1 MSQRDDVIAGRYR
14 LLDAIGSGGMGHVWR
29 AHDERLDRE
38 VAVKQLH
45 SRQGVDEGDAEV
57 AYQRAMREARIT
69 ARLHHPHAVP
79 VFDVVEHDG
88 EPCLIMQYFPSRSVA
103 DLIAERGTLSPA
115 EVAQFGSEVAAA
127 LAAAHRVGIVHRD
140 VKPAN
145 ILIADDGT
153 AKISDFG
160 IAHAMGDVS
169 LTSTGMV
176 TGTPAYLA
184 PEVAR
189 GNASTPASDVFSLGS
204 TLYTALEGLPPFG
217 TMENPMALLHQV
229 ASGDII
235 PPQQSGPLTPVLLRM
250 LSESESDRPT
260 MEEVARELR
269 APLVPEAGTLGAAAV
284 LAGSTAALPDE
295 AARAFDEPTPAG
307 AVVTDQPLADAG
319 AGAAAAGSAG
329 AAGVAGVGGVEGAVG
344 QPGGLDL
351 LWPGDDERPTEP
363 ETSERD
369 TNGRRTLLVVLAL
382 AAVAA
387 ALVFGFLSQQDDP
400 PLSAQPGP
408 GTTSEEGVSPSA
420 SPSSPAPTPSP
431 TRSSPA
437 PTSRAP
443 VPTSP
448 APEPT
453 RAAPTTA
460 APVSGTPTARQLTTA
475 VRDYYALMPDNLDA
489 GYALLTDNYK
499 DDHASSRSSYA
510 AFWGDIDDVSVS
522 NVSGS
527 SPGSV
532 TATITYEFED
542 GRVYV
547 ERHSYSLVEE
557 DGILKIDE
565 SEVLSSRQL

>member
-1 MSQRDDVIAGRYR
+1 MPRGIRTLRRPREPVTPLPMSQRDDVIAGRYR

-103 DLIAERGTLSPA
+103 DLIAEHGNLSPA

-189 GNASTPASDVFSLGS
+189 GNVSTPASDVFSLGS
-204 TLYTALEGLPPFG
+204 TLYMGWEGQPPFG

-235 PPQQSGPLTPVLLRM
+235 PPQRSGPLTPGLLRM
-250 LSESESDRPT
+250 LSEAESDRPT
-260 MEEVARELR
+260 MDEVARELR
-269 APLVPEAGTLGAAAV
+269 APLADHVDGLGAAPLLVGPTAV
-284 LAGSTAALPDE
+284 LPDE
-295 AARAFDEPTPAG
+295 GAFEEATPAG
-307 AVVTDQPLADAG
+307 AVATEEPADDIRPAAG
-319 AGAAAAGSAG
+319 TAGAAAA
-329 AAGVAGVGGVEGAVG
+329 AAVGVAGAGGAEGATG
-344 QPGGLDL
+344 QPRGLDL
-351 LWPGDDERPTEP
+351 LWPSEEEP
-363 ETSERD
+363 PGEPAPPERD
-369 TNGRRTLLVVLAL
+369 RNGRRTLLVVLAL

-387 ALVFGFLSQQDDP
+387 A
-400 PLSAQPGP
+400 
-408 GTTSEEGVSPSA
+408 
-420 SPSSPAPTPSP
+420 
-431 TRSSPA
+431 
-437 PTSRAP
+437 
-443 VPTSP
+443 
-448 APEPT
+448 
-453 RAAPTTA
+453 
-460 APVSGTPTARQLTTA
+460 
-475 VRDYYALMPDNLDA
+475 
-489 GYALLTDNYK
+489 
-499 DDHASSRSSYA
+499 
-510 AFWGDIDDVSVS
+510 
-522 NVSGS
+522 
-527 SPGSV
+527 
-532 TATITYEFED
+532 
-542 GRVYV
+542 
-547 ERHSYSLVEE
+547 
-557 DGILKIDE
+557 
-565 SEVLSSRQL
+565 

>member
-103 DLIAERGTLSPA
+103 DLIAEHGTLSPA

-189 GNASTPASDVFSLGS
+189 GNVSTPASDVFSLGS
-204 TLYTALEGLPPFG
+204 TLYTALEGQPPFG

-269 APLVPEAGTLGAAAV
+269 APLVPEGGHLGATAV
-284 LAGSTAALPDE
+284 LVGSTAALPDE
-295 AARAFDEPTPAG
+295 PAGALDESTPAG

-319 AGAAAAGSAG
+319 AGAVAAGSAG
-329 AAGVAGVGGVEGAVG
+329 AAGVAGGAGVEGAAG

-363 ETSERD
+363 EPSERD
-369 TNGRRTLLVVLAL
+369 RNGRRTLLVVLAL

-387 ALVFGFLSQQDDP
+387 ALVIAFLAQQDDP
-400 PLSAQPGP
+400 PLSAQPGTD
-408 GTTSEEGVSPSA
+408 TTSEESA
-420 SPSSPAPTPSP
+420 SPSTSPSSPTPTPSP
-431 TRSSPA
+431 TTSSPA

-443 VPTSP
+443 VATSP

-460 APVSGTPTARQLTTA
+460 APLSGTPTARQLTA
-475 VRDYYALMPDNLDA
+475 AIRDYYALLPGNTDA
-489 GYALLTDNYK
+489 GYALLTENYRE
-499 DDHASSRSSYA
+499 DQAGSRSSYEN
-510 AFWGDIDDVSVS
+510 FWGGFTSVEVSD
-522 NVSGS
+522 
-527 SPGSV
+527 V
-532 TATITYEFED
+532 TATGPSTVTARLRYVRND
-542 GRVYV
+542 GQVFR
-547 ERHSYSLVEE
+547 ETRSYRLVRQ
-557 DGILKIDE
+557 DGVLKIDA
-565 SEVLSSRQL
+565 SRII